1 MRTTVTLDAD
11 TERLLR
17 SSMRERNLSFKTAL
31 NDAVR
36 RGLRGHADAGSEPRF
51 TVTAKP
57 MGLRAGL
64 DPSRM
69 HDMDGALEVETFK
82 ALNARLEDERAQ

>member
-17 SSMRERNLSFKTAL
+17 SAMRERNVGFKTAL

-36 RGLRGHADAGSEPRF
+36 HGLREHVARTEPPF
-51 TVTAKP
+51 KIMAKTMHLLP
-57 MGLRAGL
+57 GI

-69 HDMDGALEVETFK
+69 HDLEAAVEVEAFK
-82 ALNARLEDERAQ
+82 VLTARLARERGVR